1 MGLKEEIHKVIDV
14 FNLNL
19 DGDLLFDHYNNNTNK
34 FRTQLEEKKAKLL
47 KGPLVQVMSSVASR
61 GGQKGGNMGA
71 IALALLICILG
82 MTLVIYN
89 KIKEND
95 ASRADFYEKGLR
107 GRNTIMSRI
116 NRLSND
122 TNRMTSRL
130 NSALEN
136 KKKAEENVAPVAS
149 NEGEEEVPGLY
160 NLTPQHVQDSYE
172 QRQRDR
178 QNAMPTGTVP
188 GGQRLGGQDIQQSE
202 VYTRSL
208 EAANKRQQI
217 KMEERERKK
226 KRSKSRDAAEKRRAK
241 SKKNGG
247 GRKKKKRTRKK
258 KRRN

>member
-34 FRTQLEEKKAKLL
+34 FRTNLEEKKAKLL
-47 KGPLVQVMSSVASR
+47 EGPLVQVMSSFASR

-71 IALALLICILG
+71 IALALLICIFG

-95 ASRADFYEKGLR
+95 AIRADFYEKGLR

-116 NRLSND
+116 NRLGNN
-122 TNRMTSRL
+122 TIRMTSRL

-172 QRQRDR
+172 QRQKDR

-188 GGQRLGGQDIQQSE
+188 GGQELGGQDNQQSE
-202 VYTRSL
+202 IYDKKVR
-208 EAANKRQQI
+208 EAK
-217 KMEERERKK
+217 ERGEK
-226 KRSKSRDAAEKRRAK
+226 KRLQRSRSRQRAAAAERRLAK

-247 GRKKKKRTRKK
+247 GRKKKKKRTRKK